1 MAKGFFVAAAMLA
14 FLAVAGGAFGAHGL
28 KSRVSSD
35 MIDTFQTGIQ
45 YQFYHALGLL
55 VVAVMMHLFSP
66 GTMLKLS
73 GFLFIGGIV
82 VFSGSL
88 YVLVLTGIKWLGA
101 ITPIGGLAFLAG
113 WVCLTLSGLRLF

>member
-1 MAKGFFVAAAMLA
+1 
-14 FLAVAGGAFGAHGL
+14 
-28 KSRVSSD
+28 

>member
-1 MAKGFFVAAAMLA
+1 MAKGFFVAAAILA

>member
-113 WVCLTLSGLRLF
+113 WVCLTLSGLRLL